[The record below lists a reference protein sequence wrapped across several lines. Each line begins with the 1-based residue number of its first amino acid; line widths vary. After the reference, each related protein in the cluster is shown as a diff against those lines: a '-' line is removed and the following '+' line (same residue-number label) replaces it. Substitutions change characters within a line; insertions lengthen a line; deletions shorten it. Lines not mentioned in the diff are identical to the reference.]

1 MDKALARTLL
11 HLPENFTKEE
21 VDKNFRNLVKFYH
34 PDSAQNYIHRDE
46 HESHLL
52 EALCNKSDKGD
63 GGDKAGTLL
72 LFTRLVEARSVLLG
86 ILRDGP
92 NTSGEAE
99 NETAPQEPDEDKPSW
114 SEKTWPRIYVT
125 VPPLLMWKGTHIDV
139 ISSSWPCWE
148 CDGRGINQQEKIQK
162 CQECGGSGRIEYTH
176 GILRVKFLMCNKCR
190 GSGIQIQ
197 ESCSA
202 CHGQGSFPAARLVF
216 TVQPDS
222 VRGEVIPGKIFP
234 LNSGDSENALFV
246 LDETEPGAAEYLVR
260 RKPGVE

>member
-11 HLPENFTKEE
+11 HLSENFTKEE
-21 VDKNFRNLVKFYH
+21 VDKNFRNLVKIYH
-34 PDSAQNYIHRDE
+34 PDSAQNYIHKDE

-52 EALCNKSDKGD
+52 EASCDSGDNGNK
-63 GGDKAGTLL
+63 ANALL

-86 ILRDGP
+86 ILRNEP
-92 NTSGEAE
+92 NTSNGAD
-99 NETAPQEPDEDKPSW
+99 NETSPGESDDDKPSW
-114 SEKTWPRIYVT
+114 FGETWPRIYVA
-125 VPPLLMWKGTHIDV
+125 VPPLLMWRGAHIDM
-139 ISSSWPCWE
+139 ISSSWLCWE
-148 CDGRGINQQEKIQK
+148 CDGRGINQQEKTQE
-162 CQECGGSGRIEYTH
+162 CPECGGSGNIQYTH

-202 CHGQGSFPAARLVF
+202 CHGKGSFPASRLVF

-222 VRGEVIPGKIFP
+222 VRGEVIPGKIFT

-246 LDETEPGAAEYLVR
+246 LDETGPDATECLVR